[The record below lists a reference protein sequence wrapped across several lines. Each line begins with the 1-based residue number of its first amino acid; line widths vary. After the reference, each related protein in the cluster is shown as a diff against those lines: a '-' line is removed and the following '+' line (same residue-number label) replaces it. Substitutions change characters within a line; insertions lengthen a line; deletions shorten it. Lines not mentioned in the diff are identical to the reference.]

1 MKQSPGLLGVRGGWE
16 KSAEYH
22 SAAGSGRASRS
33 LCHLGCPVIIPL
45 LRALFLDEKLGTEA
59 DKTLKKYL
67 EGRRMLLCQN
77 LFIHLLTVR
86 HWASLDDSV
95 GKESTC
101 NAGDSRFDSWVGKI
115 RWRKDRLPNPVFLGF
130 LCGLAGKESVCN
142 EGDLGSIPVLGRCP
156 GEGKGYPLQYS
167 VLENCMGSQRDMT
180 ERLSLIVK
188 LKQITRHCSRS

>member
-59 DKTLKKYL
+59 DKTLKKHL

-86 HWASLDDSV
+86 HWASL
-95 GKESTC
+95 E
-101 NAGDSRFDSWVGKI
+101 DSRNVPSAPP
-115 RWRKDRLPNPVFLGF
+115 LP
-130 LCGLAGKESVCN
+130 S
-142 EGDLGSIPVLGRCP
+142 
-156 GEGKGYPLQYS
+156 PLR
-167 VLENCMGSQRDMT
+167 SQGA
-180 ERLSLIVK
+180 L
-188 LKQITRHCSRS
+188 QRHPRH